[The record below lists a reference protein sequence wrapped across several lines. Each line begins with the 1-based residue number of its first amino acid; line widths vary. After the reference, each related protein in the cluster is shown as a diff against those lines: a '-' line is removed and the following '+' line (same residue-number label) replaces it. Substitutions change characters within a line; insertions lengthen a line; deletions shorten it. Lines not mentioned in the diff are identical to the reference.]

1 MFSKEF
7 YQKWLLNVANVV
19 EKIIPPKIKP
29 CPHFFYQFQ
38 FLLVCNIT
46 DKKQQQQP
54 NDSQNCVSTLP
65 RGCIYNFPLFFVQL
79 Y

>member
-1 MFSKEF
+1 M
-7 YQKWLLNVANVV
+7 WLKKLS
-19 EKIIPPKIKP
+19 PQKIKP